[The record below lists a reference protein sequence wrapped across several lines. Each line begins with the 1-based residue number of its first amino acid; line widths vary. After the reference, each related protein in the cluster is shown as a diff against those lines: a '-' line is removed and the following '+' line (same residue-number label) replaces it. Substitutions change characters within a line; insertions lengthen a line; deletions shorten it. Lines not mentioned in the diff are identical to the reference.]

1 MGTPKKIFFSYSN
14 QNEDLELYSKIH
26 KHFAAYSSIGLLG
39 IIDKKEIFKLTGDK
53 SKITELLKSSD
64 ITIPLL
70 SIDFIN
76 DEECLNQLENA
87 TGENKI
93 IIPVLL
99 RDFDWEAFK
108 EITKYKQ
115 QMLPNDFTPV
125 ENHINSGNNDDTVF
139 KEIAQ
144 HVKAVIFP
152 EIRDMKV
159 QKNSHTFYYVIASLV
174 FISGIVAS
182 VIVYNATEGFGQTQ
196 RILFTALSLLMFAS
210 IGLIALKNVLF
221 PNKMNIKKQSYG
233 K

>member
-1 MGTPKKIFFSYSN
+1 MGSPKKIFFSYSN
-14 QNEDLELYSKIH
+14 QNEDLELYNKIH
-26 KHFAAYSSIGLLG
+26 KHFAAYSNIGLLG

-53 SKITELLKSSD
+53 TKISELLKSSD

-76 DEECLNQLENA
+76 DAECLKQLESA
-87 TGENKI
+87 SDDHKI

-108 EITKYKQ
+108 EITKYKL
-115 QMLPNDFTPV
+115 QMLPQDLTPV
-125 ENHINSGNNDDTVF
+125 ENRIASGGNDDTVF

-144 HVKAVIFP
+144 QVKALLFP
-152 EIRDMKV
+152 EIRDIKV
-159 QKNSHTFYYVIASLV
+159 QKTSHLFYYIIASLV
-174 FISGIVAS
+174 FIIGIVAS
-182 VIVYNATEGFGQTQ
+182 VTVYNVTGGFEQTQ
-196 RILFTALSLLMFAS
+196 RILFTILSLLMFAS

-221 PNKMNIKKQSYG
+221 PNKLNIKKQDHG